1 VAAYCTMREE
11 AEHVKTAQASG
22 NKYLCSVAQGTST
35 YFTLTCEAVL
45 YVHTYLC
52 QEVWNPDA

>member
-1 VAAYCTMREE
+1 MREE